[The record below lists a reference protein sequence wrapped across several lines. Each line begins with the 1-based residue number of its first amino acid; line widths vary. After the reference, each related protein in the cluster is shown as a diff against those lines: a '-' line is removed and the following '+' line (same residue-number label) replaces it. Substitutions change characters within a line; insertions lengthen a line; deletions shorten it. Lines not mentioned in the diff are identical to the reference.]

1 MGRAR
6 SPELPPDL
14 RRTLRRARRLEWLTV
29 VYMASA
35 VVLLA
40 LVLGS
45 SQAMKTAWI
54 EDLLGLI
61 PPVAFL
67 VAARFNTRGPTRR
80 FPYGFHRIVSVAH
93 LCSALALFVMGTY
106 LLVESIIKLV
116 TVEYPTINSIEFF
129 GQTIWLGWLM
139 LPALAYSALPSVFL
153 GRAKIPLAE
162 ELHNKVLYAD
172 AKMNKANWLTA
183 GAAMVG
189 VVGIGFGL
197 WWADAAAAAI
207 ISLDITK
214 DGVSNLRRAV
224 VDLMDQAPT
233 TVDGDDVDPLRE
245 ELAEML
251 GDLDWVEDVDLR
263 LREEGQVYFGEALV
277 VPSEETNITEKIE
290 AALKQARDLD
300 WRIYDL
306 ALVPVREL
314 PKNGGQVAEEKKS
327 G

>member
-14 RRTLRRARRLEWLTV
+14 ESTLRRARRLEWLTV

-67 VAARFNTRGPTRR
+67 VAVRFNTRGPTGR
-80 FPYGFHRIVSVAH
+80 FPYGFHRIVSIAH

-116 TVEYPTINSIEFF
+116 TAEYPTINSIELF

-153 GRAKIPLAE
+153 GRVKIPLAE

-233 TVDGDDVDPLRE
+233 TVDGDYADPLRE
-245 ELAEML
+245 ELAAML
-251 GDLDWVEDVDLR
+251 QDLDWVDEVDLR

-277 VPSEETNITEKIE
+277 VPLDETKITEKIE

-306 ALVPVREL
+306 ALTPVREL
-314 PKNGGQVAEEKKS
+314 PGTDERTAKG
-327 G
+327 

>member
-1 MGRAR
+1 MGRTR
-6 SPELPPDL
+6 SSELPPEL
-14 RRTLRRARRLEWLTV
+14 KQTLRRARRLEWLTFI
-29 VYMASA
+29 YMASA

-61 PPVAFL
+61 PPIAFL
-67 VAARFNTRGPTRR
+67 LAMRYNTREPTGR
-80 FPYGFHRIVSVAH
+80 FPYGFHRIVSIGH
-93 LCSALALFVMGTY
+93 LCSAIALFVMGTY
-106 LLVESIIKLV
+106 LLVESIIKLL
-116 TVEYPTINSIEFF
+116 TAEYPTINSVEIF
-129 GQTIWLGWLM
+129 GQTVWLGWLM

-153 GRAKIPLAE
+153 GRMKIPLAE
-162 ELHNKVLYAD
+162 DLHNKVLYAD

-214 DGVSNLRRAV
+214 DGLSNLRRAV

-233 TVDGDDVDPLRE
+233 TVDGDDADPLRDK
-245 ELAEML
+245 LAAML
-251 GDLDWVEDVDLR
+251 RDLDWVEDVDLR
-263 LREEGQVYFGEALV
+263 LREEGQVYFGEAYV
-277 VPSEETNITEKIE
+277 VPSEETDIMQKIE
-290 AALKQARDLD
+290 DALKEALDLD
-300 WRIYDL
+300 WRIHDL
-306 ALVPVREL
+306 ALTPVREL
-314 PKNGGQVAEEKKS
+314 PEKDQS
-327 G
+327 PH